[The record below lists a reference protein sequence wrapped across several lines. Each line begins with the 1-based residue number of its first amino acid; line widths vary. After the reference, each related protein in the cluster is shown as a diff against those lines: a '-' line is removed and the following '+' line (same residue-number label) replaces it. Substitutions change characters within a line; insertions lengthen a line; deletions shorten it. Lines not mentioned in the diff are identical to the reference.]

1 MIPFSIFTD
10 RLKDQREADLSERH
24 EELIEYQRLNRELNK
39 ELEVLK
45 QASADYKVM
54 CLSVP
59 QVHYS
64 SVL

>member
-1 MIPFSIFTD
+1 M
-10 RLKDQREADLSERH
+10 KDQREADLSERH

-54 CLSVP
+54 CLLVCTIGI
-59 QVHYS
+59 
-64 SVL
+64 